1 MNEHYSISISKYDED
16 DNPIAQQLPE
26 IMQDSSL
33 ISNLKVFG
41 FKIFNFNQEPIRF
54 DIEVNINNGLY
65 TSVSEF
71 FYNIASF
78 QKIGPGRAEVI
89 IVYFLFNFKAIKISQ
104 IMRKNYSYNDK
115 NIFIK

>member
-1 MNEHYSISISKYDED
+1 MNEHYSISISKYNDNN
-16 DNPIAQQLPE
+16 NPIPQKLPD

-33 ISNLKVFG
+33 ISKIKVF
-41 FKIFNFNQEPIRF
+41 KYKVFNFNQEPIRF
-54 DIEVNINNGLY
+54 NIDVNINNGLY

-89 IVYFLFNFKAIKISQ
+89 VVYIL
-104 IMRKNYSYNDK
+104 RK
-115 NIFIK
+115 